1 MELRMDAYYYSFTP
15 TGVREID
22 LILSA
27 VACAGK
33 AFHHTQ
39 NWQNDAY
46 HTEDFQGSNPVE
58 WIQNAA
64 NEAAKKWNTRITS
77 TDSSPNAEPE

>member
-1 MELRMDAYYYSFTP
+1 MTQDEIRMHAYHYGFSP
-15 TGVREID
+15 TGVPEID

-33 AFHHTQ
+33 SYHYTMYWTEE
-39 NWQNDAY
+39 NNVYPY
-46 HTEDFQGSNPVE
+46 HTGNSPVE

-64 NEAAKKWNTRITS
+64 NAAAKAMQAARN
-77 TDSSPNAEPE
+77 EQQG